1 VSVFV
6 SKKES
11 KMKELIGDYD
21 PHVAKIN
28 DVLEMI
34 GIRRSEL
41 SQLDHLCYRTETL
54 EEYHRVLQDFA
65 VLGRNLGEVDVQ
77 GRPISIIALNEPI
90 ETGGWIIDFLE
101 IAAPKATSPYPSG
114 LEHAEFVTRGLLED
128 FEQRHPDLPFIRDAM
143 SRDIN
148 PELKYREHGI
158 SVKFHQLNIGAVI
171 KIEEQLE
178 KSSDG

>member
-6 SKKES
+6 SKGE

-28 DVLEMI
+28 DVLETV
-34 GIRRSEL
+34 GIQRSEL

-54 EEYHRVLQDFA
+54 EEYYQVLQDFA
-65 VLGRNLGEVDVQ
+65 VLGRNLGEVEVQ
-77 GRPISIIALNEPI
+77 GRPISVIALNEPI

-101 IAAPKATSPYPSG
+101 IAAPKPSSPYPSG

-128 FEQRHPDLPFIRDAM
+128 FEQRHHDLPFIRDAM
-143 SRDIN
+143 DRDIN
-148 PELKYREHGI
+148 PELKYRERGI
-158 SVKFHQLNIGAVI
+158 SVKFHQLSIGAVI
-171 KIEEQLE
+171 KIEEQLKE
-178 KSSDG
+178 SDNR